1 MKKLFLLFTPV
12 VALTLTGC
20 DQHHDKKTTPPQTQ
34 STITLDSDKST
45 GRNVTPFDQS
55 ETEADRT
62 ITQRARQAI
71 IKDDALSMN
80 AKNIKII
87 TSNGIV
93 TLRGP
98 VSTDQEKSL
107 IAIKIQQ
114 VPGVNRIDNQLEVLR
129 K

>member
-12 VALTLTGC
+12 MALTLAGC

-34 STITLDSDKST
+34 SSIDSDKST
-45 GRNVTPFDQS
+45 SRNVTPFDQS

-129 K
+129 NH